1 MEAKELRSRKRHARR
16 LAMEA
21 LDRAGSRTAVAGA
34 LGVARTTISHECTSR
49 PNRTLEAFFDLFLN
63 VNTCPDTTAR
73 AIADAVN
80 EALEVRE
87 LMGADTATLIE
98 RGVYLVEQENRLDAI
113 EDTAS
118 LRSTTSHAA
127 AGKAHGS
134 ALFELAAIEHE
145 LLARRVDLLAVY
157 RERQS

>member
-1 MEAKELRSRKRHARR
+1 MDTKELRSRKRHARR

-21 LDRAGSRTAVAGA
+21 LDRAGSRTAVARA
-34 LGVARTTISHECTSR
+34 LGVARATISHECTSR
-49 PNRTLEAFFDLFLN
+49 PNRTLEGFFDLFLN
-63 VNTCPDTTAR
+63 VNACPDAAAR

-80 EALEVRE
+80 EALEVRDIIS
-87 LMGADTATLIE
+87 ADTETLVE
-98 RGVYLVEQENRLDAI
+98 RGVYLVEQENRLDAL

-118 LRSTTSHAA
+118 LRSTLSHAA
-127 AGKAHGS
+127 AGKTHAS

-145 LLARRVDLLAVY
+145 LLVRRVDLLAVY